1 MRSLL
6 SGGDATA
13 TTKAGIFDLPDSSQL
28 KGEKGVL
35 DGVSYVVEYR
45 RGAEYRTYMYANPE
59 HQSWPEARRMENIIY
74 SVHCAFSRSWT
85 FTMR

>member
-6 SGGDATA
+6 SGGNATA

-45 RGAEYRTYMYANPE
+45 REAEYRTYMYANPE
-59 HQSWPEARRMENIIY
+59 HQS
-74 SVHCAFSRSWT
+74 
-85 FTMR
+85 